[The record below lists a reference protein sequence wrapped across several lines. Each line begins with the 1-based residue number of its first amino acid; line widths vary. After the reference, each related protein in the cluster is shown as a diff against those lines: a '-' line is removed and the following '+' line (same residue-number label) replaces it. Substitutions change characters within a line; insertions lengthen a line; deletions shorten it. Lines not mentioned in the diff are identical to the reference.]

1 MLHIIAKKY
10 TQALM
15 DSVNDLDEALHIL
28 KGFSL
33 ALKEKK
39 NADLIASPFLSKT
52 QKEQFLLE
60 SVSKIGK
67 VDAKFENFFRLLA
80 EADRILL
87 IPYISSELE
96 KRLLARKKEYAATL
110 TSKEELDNATLEKI
124 QTALAKKLGVKL
136 SIKQE
141 LSGAEGIKLSVE
153 DLGIEVSFSKERFSS
168 DLKHHIL
175 KVL

>member
-1 MLHIIAKKY
+1 MLYIIAKKY

-15 DSVNDLDEALHIL
+15 DSGSDLDEALNVL

-33 ALKEKK
+33 ALRDKK
-39 NADLIASPFLSKT
+39 IIDIIASPFLSKT

-60 SVSKIGK
+60 SVGQ
-67 VDAKFENFFRLLA
+67 VDAKLHNFFRLLA

-87 IPYISSELE
+87 IPYISNELE
-96 KRLLARKKEYAATL
+96 KRLLARKKEYAAIL
-110 TSKEELDNATLEKI
+110 TTKEELDSATLEKI
-124 QTALAKKLGVKL
+124 QSALANKLGVKL
-136 SIKQE
+136 SIKQK

-175 KVL
+175 KAL